1 MIRLAAA
8 RPLLAWRRSA
18 RLSRALV
25 SGFYAGSLLLGW
37 LLLAAT
43 SAPAQQSRTDNIDRL
58 VQTDTPFTPVSQV
71 YRKSH
76 ALLIGINR
84 YKNRPKESWL
94 EYAENDV
101 AELKQ
106 MLIDHY
112 GFEPE
117 NIKVLP
123 GEQATLENIRR
134 ALAALSNPR
143 RIEKE
148 DRVLVFF
155 AGHGQTVKLPDG
167 TDMGFLIPYDA
178 DPLDASAPGDPTPYQ
193 SSCLAM
199 EEVWTQLKSSPAK
212 HVLLLAD
219 ACYSGL
225 LAKSRADVSPQLLS
239 VWSRMPAMEVITG
252 GSAGETTVELSTQHH
267 GAFTHQLL
275 EALKA
280 RAASPGQVYT
290 ATEIFSS
297 LQSSVPN
304 LVASLSG
311 GSRTQTPQLGK
322 YLGREGEFLFI
333 PTGQAPAPVIPLPMP
348 VAGDARAHLSV
359 TSDPPGATVY
369 VDGVAVGKTPL
380 ADWSKDLGAQDE
392 TKVKVVVV
400 LDGYETRR
408 YDAVLLKGGQLQP
421 LSASLMR
428 TAPLNSPG
436 REGHVGGTALH
447 LDAKYGMDL
456 VEISAGEFTM
466 GSTEAEVDA
475 LLASNSNYKREWFAD
490 EIPQRKVYLDT
501 YYIGKT
507 PVTVA
512 QFKQFCAATGRVMPT
527 APSWGW
533 KEDHPMGYVTWNDA
547 VAYCQW
553 LSQETGYR
561 VTLPTEAQWEKAAR
575 GPDGRTYPWGNDW
588 DGSKCANSVDS
599 NNLHSTIPVGSY
611 VSGASI
617 YGVLDMAGNVWQWCS
632 DWYDENYYRSSP
644 RRNPTG
650 PSSGQYRVLRG
661 GSWGTN
667 LAYGLR
673 CAERFRLP
681 PNYWDNCYGFR
692 CVVRADTH

>member
-1 MIRLAAA
+1 MIRLPVA
-8 RPLLAWRRSA
+8 RPLLRFCRLALLRRMLA
-18 RLSRALV
+18 
-25 SGFYAGSLLLGW
+25 SGFYAASLLLGW

-43 SAPAQQSRTDNIDRL
+43 SAPAQQSRIDNIDRL

-76 ALLIGINR
+76 ALLIGINH
-84 YKNRPKESWL
+84 YKNRPKENWL

-101 AELKQ
+101 AELRQ

-143 RIEKE
+143 RIDKE

-225 LAKSRADVSPQLLS
+225 LARSRADVNPQLLS

-333 PTGQAPAPVIPLPMP
+333 PTGQAVAPSRSLMP
-348 VAGDARAHLSV
+348 QR
-359 TSDPPGATVY
+359 TATVIS
-369 VDGVAVGKTPL
+369 GGSGEASANSSAINTP
-380 ADWSKDLGAQDE
+380 SQ
-392 TKVKVVVV
+392 
-400 LDGYETRR
+400 
-408 YDAVLLKGGQLQP
+408 
-421 LSASLMR
+421 
-428 TAPLNSPG
+428 NG
-436 REGHVGGTALH
+436 RVGGAVR
-447 LDAKYGMDL
+447 LDAKYGIEL
-456 VEISAGEFTM
+456 VEIPAGEFTM
-466 GSTEAEVDA
+466 GSTQAEVNT
-475 LLASNSNYKREWFAD
+475 LLASNSSYQRDWFAN
-490 EIPQRKVYLDT
+490 EIPQHKVYLSA

-507 PVTVA
+507 PVTVG
-512 QFKQFCAATGRVMPT
+512 QYKQFCVATRRAMPRE
-527 APSWGW
+527 PSWGW
-533 KEDHPMGYVTWNDA
+533 KEDNPVVFVSWTDA
-547 VAYCQW
+547 VAYCEW
-553 LSQETGYR
+553 LSKETGYT

-575 GPDGRTYPWGNDW
+575 GRDGRQYPWGAAW
-588 DGSKCANSVDS
+588 DESKCANCVGSRPAG
-599 NNLHSTIPVGSY
+599 TMPVGSY
-611 VSGASI
+611 PSGASI

-632 DWYDENYYRSSP
+632 DWYDENYYKTSP
-644 RRNPTG
+644 DRNPTG
-650 PSSGQYRVLRG
+650 PDNRQYRVLRG
-661 GSWGTN
+661 GSW
-667 LAYGLR
+667 LSDSVYYFR
-673 CAERFRLP
+673 CAYRYGYSPAAGFEFV
-681 PNYWDNCYGFR
+681 GFR
-692 CVVRADTH
+692 CVVRANAH